1 MRRQDGHR
9 DVDDQSVETAEPP
22 APAPAVTPGSL
33 AWASAVGNHAVA
45 RVASTQSVA
54 REPVEEEEEEETEA
68 PEPEAPD
75 AASAAASP
83 GHEDSEPEEEEEEEL
98 AL

>member
-9 DVDDQSVETAEPP
+9 DVDEQAVETAEPP

-45 RVASTQSVA
+45 RMASTRSVA
-54 REPVEEEEEEETEA
+54 REPVEEDEEETEA

-75 AASAAASP
+75 ASAAAPPP
-83 GHEDSEPEEEEEEEL
+83 GHEADEPEEEEEEL

>member
-9 DVDDQSVETAEPP
+9 DVDEQAVETAESP

-45 RVASTQSVA
+45 RMASTQSVA

-75 AASAAASP
+75 ASAAAP
-83 GHEDSEPEEEEEEEL
+83 PAGHENEEPEEEEEEL